1 MEFQLPSSAESLLS
15 TYFSISKDDQ
25 GKDKLDFTHKSFQEY
40 LLAEFYLESIFNE
53 KYYRLIGKD
62 PSTETYYFM
71 NSFIKLLSDI
81 DPTIRKYS
89 DNFVKSFYKD
99 NGEGN
104 EIGSSN
110 FINRLKHNSFKH
122 VTQKDWIPDIP
133 RKESGIW
140 NFTRL
145 EYGDLDKLWVS
156 RWITVHVAGNLTTS
170 FSIVTTK

>member
-1 MEFQLPSSAESLLS
+1 MIGNW
-15 TYFSISKDDQ
+15 TNN
-25 GKDKLDFTHKSFQEY
+25 KSFQEY

-62 PSTETYYFM
+62 LSTETYYFM

-110 FINRLKHNSFKH
+110 FINRLKHNSFK
-122 VTQKDWIPDIP
+122 
-133 RKESGIW
+133 
-140 NFTRL
+140 
-145 EYGDLDKLWVS
+145 
-156 RWITVHVAGNLTTS
+156 
-170 FSIVTTK
+170 